1 MADMKNLPSEVLEWS
16 TGFCVQWND
25 DSPFSSVDID
35 HATEWLNGTSKAFG
49 GLATITQNDRATL
62 KYDNIKI
69 LTISV

>member
-1 MADMKNLPSEVLEWS
+1 MADMKHLPSEVLEHFD
-16 TGFCVQWND
+16 TDGFCVQWND

-62 KYDNIKI
+62 K
-69 LTISV
+69 